1 MSSEAAE
8 AVAIDVLKKV
18 RIGQIPNKGKI
29 IKKHGYSKT
38 VSKSPTKVTKTKSY
52 LKIILPYAQRLQKHQ
67 EKILKAMEAKDLSDE
82 DYKVLSDSLTKVTHD
97 VQLLTGGSTDNVA
110 VGVKLLKD
118 DELESIANGS

>member
-29 IKKHGYSKT
+29 IKKHGYSET

-52 LKIILPYAQRLQKHQ
+52 LKITLPYAQRLQKHQ
-67 EKILKAMEAKDLSDE
+67 EKILKAMEGKNLSYE
-82 DYKVLSDSLTKVTHD
+82 EYKTLTDSLSKVTHD
-97 VQLLTGGSTDNVA
+97 VQLLTGGATEHLAQKVLVEFID
-110 VGVKLLKD
+110 
-118 DELESIANGS
+118 

>member
-1 MSSEAAE
+1 MGSISATQVGEK
-8 AVAIDVLKKV
+8 VLDSLRKKK
-18 RIGQIPNKGKI
+18 RPILGKI
-29 IKKHGYSKT
+29 LKESGYALST
-38 VSKSPTKVTKTKSY
+38 SMVPSNVTRTKSY
-52 LKIILPYAQRLQKHQ
+52 RKVVLPYAQRLQKHQ